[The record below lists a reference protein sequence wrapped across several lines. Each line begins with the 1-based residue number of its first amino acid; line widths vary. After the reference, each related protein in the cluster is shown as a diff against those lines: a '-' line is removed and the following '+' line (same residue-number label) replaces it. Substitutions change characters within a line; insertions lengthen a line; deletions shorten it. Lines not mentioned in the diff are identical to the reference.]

1 MIFIQFIVFKH
12 IVVDNRIKT
21 LQEAQQNHSLVILV
35 KTESLQETT
44 KVDKVFA
51 AECVRKLKKV
61 AGGHCRRLT
70 IKQATMIYATDR
82 NIADSFSR

>member
-35 KTESLQETT
+35 KTESLQ
-44 KVDKVFA
+44 KNYK
-51 AECVRKLKKV
+51 
-61 AGGHCRRLT
+61 
-70 IKQATMIYATDR
+70 
-82 NIADSFSR
+82 S